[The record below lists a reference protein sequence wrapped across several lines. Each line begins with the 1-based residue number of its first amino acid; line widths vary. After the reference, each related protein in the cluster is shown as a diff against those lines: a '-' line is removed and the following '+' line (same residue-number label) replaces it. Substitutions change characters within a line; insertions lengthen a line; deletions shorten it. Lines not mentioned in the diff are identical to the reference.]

1 MHEKKYKQLSGKNV
15 VYLLELKC
23 VLHILELLIGIQL
36 LASLLESRCVFVFRK
51 SKHFHLISRLYLG
64 LREHPTTEQHG
75 PSFNTDIFN
84 GEIQYHNLTVH
95 KAPAVVLNV
104 LDN

>member
-36 LASLLESRCVFVFRK
+36 LASLLESRCVLLFGNLNT
-51 SKHFHLISRLYLG
+51 LISRLYLG

-75 PSFNTDIFN
+75 PGFNTDIFN
-84 GEIQYHNLTVH
+84 GEIQYRNLTVH

>member
-1 MHEKKYKQLSGKNV
+1 MCSTYPRIANRYTASRFTA
-15 VYLLELKC
+15 
-23 VLHILELLIGIQL
+23 GIQV
-36 LASLLESRCVFVFRK
+36 CFVVRK
-51 SKHFHLISRLYLG
+51 SKHFNLISRLYLG

-84 GEIQYHNLTVH
+84 GEIQYRNLTVH